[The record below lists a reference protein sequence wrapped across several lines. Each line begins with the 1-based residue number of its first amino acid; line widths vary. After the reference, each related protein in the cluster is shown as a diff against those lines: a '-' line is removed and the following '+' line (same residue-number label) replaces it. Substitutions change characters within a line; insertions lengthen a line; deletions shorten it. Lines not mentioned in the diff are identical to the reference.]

1 MKRRRGFSLL
11 ELLGV
16 LFGLAVLLALFA
28 TVFWGLYRV
37 GESSERSATRVRQQ
51 ALLIDQFRG
60 DISECREAAGLGG
73 DYESSPMCLV
83 ERVQGETLIYKWH
96 DGVLERA
103 VLRDERRETQVLAV
117 GADDATVSFGRKGKL
132 VTMTIASPRRSPLVI
147 AASLGGDLP

>member
-1 MKRRRGFSLL
+1 MKRRPGFSLL

-28 TVFWGLYRV
+28 SVFWGLYRV
-37 GESSERSATRVRQQ
+37 GESSERSATHVRQQ

-60 DISECREAAGLGG
+60 DIAECREMAGIGG
-73 DYESSPMCLV
+73 DYESSPICLF
-83 ERVQGETLIYKWH
+83 ERPNGETLTYRWH

-103 VLRDERRETQVLAV
+103 LLRDDRRDTQVVAV

-132 VTMTIASPRRSPLVI
+132 VTMTVASPRRSPLVI
-147 AASLGGDLP
+147 AAALGGDLP